1 MQINDLINLIAL
13 VSQFA
18 APFEPFAQTTG
29 RREAKDSS
37 MAVGIVLRC
46 PKPTVVIGNR
56 ARGLQP
62 RKLSRTVINE
72 AQFHQ
77 SVKDHIV
84 YKP

>member
-1 MQINDLINLIAL
+1 MQINDLVKLIAL
-13 VSQFA
+13 APRFA

-46 PKPTVVIGNR
+46 PKPAVIGNR
-56 ARGLQP
+56 ARSLRP
-62 RKLSRTVINE
+62 RKLSRTVIDE

-77 SVKDHIV
+77 SVEDLIV